1 MPENSAFESF
11 ETKNPKNPGNSEKES
26 ERNNTFTKK
35 SLSVKEAEALG
46 YYDFM
51 SFLGVPYY
59 HFGGLNSTEKLAEL
73 CQINST
79 KKVLMVGCGSG
90 FSACYLA
97 RKTGCEVFGIDIAEV
112 PIEQAKERARKQ
124 GLSDKVKF
132 RVANAYSL
140 PFEAGTF
147 DAVMTEFVSQFLD
160 REKAFKEFVR
170 ILKPGGF
177 VGINELYK
185 EKTNPLDAAI
195 EISQAEKMF
204 GEITGLPF
212 SLLSP
217 EDWKKEFERAG
228 LKNVEVRMCKPSLSF
243 QEIRKIKKA
252 MGGSWALIEYAAGLS
267 LKLVKYY
274 ILSGKIRHRFRRLGE
289 GKRILLRKKSTSK
302 YIGYVLATGKKGF

>member
-1 MPENSAFESF
+1 MSENSASESL
-11 ETKNPKNPGNSEKES
+11 ETENPKNPGNSEKEN
-26 ERNNTFTKK
+26 ERKNMFTKK
-35 SLSVKEAEALG
+35 GLSVKEAEALG

-59 HFGGLNSTEKLAEL
+59 HIGGLTSTEKLAEL
-73 CQINST
+73 CQISST

-97 RKTGCEVFGIDIAEV
+97 RKTGCEVFGIDMAEV
-112 PIEQAKERARKQ
+112 SIEQAKERAKKQ
-124 GLSDKVKF
+124 SLSDKVKF

-170 ILKPGGF
+170 VLKPGGF
-177 VGINELYK
+177 VGINEMYK
-185 EKTNPLDAAI
+185 EKTIPLKDAT
-195 EISQAEKMF
+195 EISRAEKIF

-212 SLLSP
+212 SLSSP
-217 EDWKKEFERAG
+217 EAWKKELEKAD
-228 LKNVEVRMCKPSLSF
+228 LKDVKVRMCKPSPNF
-243 QEIRKIKKA
+243 QELRKIKDA
-252 MGGSWALIEYAAGLS
+252 MGGTWSLIEYSASLGL
-267 LKLVKYY
+267 KFIIYY
-274 ILSGKIRHRFRRLGE
+274 LLSGKIRHRFRRLGE

-302 YIGYVLATGKKGF
+302 YTGYVLATGKKGF